1 TTARHRKILPVN
13 EPRIPPLRS
22 LECRSRARNAYL
34 PFRERASAADDRP
47 ESFTHLDPTT
57 NLDALTSALCVEYRI
72 KESKASNFR
81 TRNYRA
87 FLNSYKPLYRRRV
100 STPLIVVTRK

>member
-1 TTARHRKILPVN
+1 TARHRKIRPVGG
-13 EPRIPPLRS
+13 LRS
-22 LECRSRARNAYL
+22 LQPRNPEFQFRARNADL
-34 PFRERASAADDRP
+34 PFQEKASAVDDRP

-57 NLDALTSALCVEYRI
+57 NFDALTSALCVEYRI
-72 KESKASNFR
+72 KHSKASNFR

-87 FLNSYKPLYRRRV
+87 FLTSYKPLYRRGV